1 MKLLKKGF
9 TLIELLI
16 VVAIIGILAGVG
28 IPMYNGYMLNTK
40 VTKTVADMEVI
51 KNSASFIRLNTGY
64 WPGSSWPESK
74 GKNGRDPKKDPLSGN
89 YDGGNTFMFNESS
102 LIASKWRGP
111 YLAEWPKNVM
121 GGTYY
126 FDFNESDQNG
136 DGIGNERVLWLDN
149 GRSNGNFR
157 FDRELS
163 QAIDEKWDDGNL
175 STGTVQIW
183 QGNNLGVIIHQG
195 N

>member
-1 MKLLKKGF
+1 
-9 TLIELLI
+9 
-16 VVAIIGILAGVG
+16 
-28 IPMYNGYMLNTK
+28 
-40 VTKTVADMEVI
+40 
-51 KNSASFIRLNTGY
+51 
-64 WPGSSWPESK
+64 
-74 GKNGRDPKKDPLSGN
+74 
-89 YDGGNTFMFNESS
+89 
-102 LIASKWRGP
+102 
-111 YLAEWPKNVM
+111 M